1 MARPLPITLVAGFL
15 GAGKTSLLHHLISEE
30 PGGHLAVLVE
40 STGELNIDARAL
52 RGLCGAMRRSFDVV
66 EEFGS
71 TDDLLG
77 ALNEITQAARHE
89 RMLVEVS
96 GLTQA
101 GYWVRKLRESS
112 ASAQIENVVVVVD
125 LLDFHNR
132 FVAPASPADGS
143 SPVHDF
149 QREQIEGA
157 TILVLNK
164 CDLVGD
170 AEREAAT
177 RKLRAINAKARIIET
192 AYGEVPHAEIFRPAA
207 NGLSRAEKPQK
218 DQPAPN
224 FEEVVYRA
232 YRPFNPQRFWYWFNA
247 PHSGLFRAKGLVW
260 LATRNLLVGG
270 ISRAGLQNSCGAA
283 GIWWAAL
290 PREEWPEDPA
300 MLMEMQATWREPYG
314 DRRQEL
320 LLIGEQGRAA
330 DAARMLN
337 LCLLTNEEMALPDW
351 NALPDPFPAWDL
363 EDGAE

>member
-1 MARPLPITLVAGFL
+1 MARSFPITLVAGFL

-40 STGELNIDARAL
+40 STGELNLDARAL
-52 RGLCGAMRRSFDVV
+52 RGLCGAMRRSFDIV
-66 EEFGS
+66 EEFGG
-71 TDDLLG
+71 TGDLLE
-77 ALNEITQAARHE
+77 ALAEITQGARHE

-101 GYWVRKLRESS
+101 AYWVRKVRESS
-112 ASAQIENVVVVVD
+112 AAAQVENVVVVID
-125 LLDFHNR
+125 LLDFHAG
-132 FVAPASPADGS
+132 FVAAAALAEDGA
-143 SPVHDF
+143 PVREF

-170 AEREAAT
+170 AERQNAT
-177 RKLRAINAKARIIET
+177 RQLRAMNAKARIIET
-192 AYGEVPHAEIFRPAA
+192 AYGEVPPAEIFRA
-207 NGLSRAEKPQK
+207 NTDLVPKGDLRDDGAEPG
-218 DQPAPN
+218 
-224 FEEVVYRA
+224 FESVVYRA
-232 YRPFNPQRFWYWFNA
+232 HRPFHPQRFWYWFNS
-247 PHSGLFRAKGLVW
+247 PHSGLFRAKGLIW

-290 PREEWPEDPA
+290 PREEWPSDTT
-300 MLMEMQATWREPYG
+300 LLQEMHETWREPHG

-337 LCLLTNEEMALPDW
+337 LCLLTDEEMVLPDCRE
-351 NALPDPFPAWDL
+351 LPDPFPAWDL
-363 EDGAE
+363 EDGEE